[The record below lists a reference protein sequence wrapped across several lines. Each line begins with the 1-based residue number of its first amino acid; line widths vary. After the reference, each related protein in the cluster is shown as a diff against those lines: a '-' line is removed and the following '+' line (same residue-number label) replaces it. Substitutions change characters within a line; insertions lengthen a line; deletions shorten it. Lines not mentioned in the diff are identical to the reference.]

1 MSTDEFMLYVD
12 MLLNGNEYWTMR
24 SDGTR
29 KRVDPAT
36 VTRTPARTATQPAA
50 EPTDSTRSA
59 DGE

>member
-12 MLLNGNEYWTMR
+12 MMLNGNEYWTMR
-24 SDGTR
+24 PDGTR

-36 VTRTPARTATQPAA
+36 VTRPVVATATQTAA
-50 EPTDSTRSA
+50 EPTDSPGTA